1 MEDQLLK
8 DLLLGF
14 VKVHILHHAAKEP
27 IFGQDFHQELQ
38 RHGYALSYGTL
49 YPIFHKLE
57 AQGYLVSTRENVKGK
72 VRRYYTITDA
82 GREILEKAKTQAKEL
97 VDELF
102 EDEA

>member
-1 MEDQLLK
+1 MEDKLLK

-14 VKVHILHHAAKEP
+14 VKVHILYHAEKEP

-102 EDEA
+102 EDET